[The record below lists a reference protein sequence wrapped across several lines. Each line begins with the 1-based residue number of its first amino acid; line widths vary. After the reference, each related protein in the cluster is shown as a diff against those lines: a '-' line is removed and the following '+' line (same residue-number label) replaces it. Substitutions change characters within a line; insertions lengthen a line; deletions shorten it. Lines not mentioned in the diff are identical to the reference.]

1 MILSDSSS
9 PMPGSLISSLF
20 EALLTLI
27 FGSPGDF
34 IAVFGRFW
42 VSSSLYTAL
51 TQNGKKGIL
60 LLHFPASPTH
70 THSSKFEPKN
80 DD

>member
-1 MILSDSSS
+1 MILSDSLS

-20 EALLTLI
+20 EALLILI

-42 VSSSLYTAL
+42 DL
-51 TQNGKKGIL
+51 GIFVDSIQL
-60 LLHFPASPTH
+60 GR
-70 THSSKFEPKN
+70 
-80 DD
+80 